1 VPEAGDE
8 GPDDVEVTE
17 DAKGPGVLR
26 RRPRFAA
33 NFSGGARGPK
43 WGTCTTAWGADAS
56 EVRELRGQP
65 SDFPEIAC
73 GTAIAPVHRGGQG
86 ALKMVE
92 AVRDHWL
99 ITLAV
104 VLVVGI
110 TAWLLATRR

>member
-1 VPEAGDE
+1 MRRDREFCFVDFGSRRIF
-8 GPDDVEVTE
+8 
-17 DAKGPGVLR
+17 R
-26 RRPRFAA
+26 RRPR
-33 NFSGGARGPK
+33 P
-43 WGTCTTAWGADAS
+43 
-56 EVRELRGQP
+56 EVGYVHDSLGRRCLRGSRAWWP
-65 SDFPEIAC
+65 TLRLSGNRVWHCHCSRSPRWA
-73 GTAIAPVHRGGQG
+73 G